1 MAIDAKTFQDQF
13 GVFKDRILRKAKKP
27 FTSFREGF
35 AEEWEGYK
43 LPLRER
49 ALARLGASSWP
60 QASIGSGQVLKR
72 LISAIEI
79 PEEGGAPQNNL
90 VRWPNEYGH
99 RNRSHFAL
107 LDALDDPTARRRIEQ
122 WAFEFYRGEPD
133 YGDAFEELRALAGS
147 RYDLLAYLFFLRDP
161 DRFMPIGSQTFD
173 RAFAALG
180 IGVKTA
186 WRCSWE
192 NYAAYTGALEEI
204 RTALTDIA
212 GLRDVRLVDAHSFCW
227 LLVRPELERPDVLLV
242 NSAKGKASGA
252 KIHGGEDVAIRN
264 MIDSIANTVKH
275 SLGQKVE
282 VTKKL
287 KELGMSHEELDAH
300 LRELMKTQEGRCAL
314 TGIKIDL
321 RKEGFDRALRA
332 SPDRKDSNGHYALGN
347 IQIVCT
353 FVNGWKGS
361 TPDEEFRRLLELV
374 RRPTDA
380 D

>member
-1 MAIDAKTFQDQF
+1 MAVDNQIFQAQF
-13 GVFKDRILRKAKKP
+13 AVFKDRILRKSGQP
-27 FTSFREGF
+27 FTTFREAM

-43 LPLRER
+43 LPLRQK
-49 ALARLGASSWP
+49 ALNRLGASTWP
-60 QASIGSGQVLKR
+60 QASIGSGQILKR

-79 PEEGGAPQNNL
+79 PEEGDAASNNL

-107 LDALDDPTARRRIEQ
+107 LDALDDPTERKRIER
-122 WAFEFYRGEPD
+122 WAFEFYRGEPE
-133 YGDAFEELRALAGS
+133 YGAAFEELRAFAGS

-161 DRFMPIGSQTFD
+161 GRFMPIGSQTFD
-173 RAFAALG
+173 RAFEALG
-180 IGVKTA
+180 IGVRTA

-192 NYAAYTGALEEI
+192 NYQEYMAALQDICA
-204 RTALTDIA
+204 ALTDIG
-212 GLRDVRLVDAHSFCW
+212 GLTNVRLVDAHSFCW

-242 NSAKGKASGA
+242 NSAKGKASNA
-252 KIHGGEDVAIRN
+252 KIYGGEDIAIRR

-275 SLGQKVE
+275 ATGQKVE

-287 KELGMSHEELDAH
+287 KELGLTIEELDAH
-300 LRELMKTQEGRCAL
+300 LRKLMEKQKGRCAL
-314 TGIKIDL
+314 TGIKLDL
-321 RKEGFDRALRA
+321 RKEGFDRKLWP
-332 SPDRKDSNGHYALGN
+332 SPDRIDSNGHYDDSNL
-347 IQIVCT
+347 QVVCA
-353 FVNGWKGS
+353 FVNGWKGA